1 VCDHCGCRAFP
12 AIAELTEEH
21 EQILQLAWDIAE
33 GPPHGAAG
41 TAARAQLHSLLASH
55 VAVEEEALY
64 PLLVATGD
72 LLIDAC
78 AVLEEEHR
86 DLRAALDDGGFDRRS
101 FYALAAHIENEEM
114 ELFPAAM
121 FAFEDEH
128 WAALQASLDHQGDLR
143 P

>member
-21 EQILQLAWDIAE
+21 EQILELAWEVAE
-33 GPPHGAAG
+33 AAPHSAVG
-41 TAARAQLHSLLASH
+41 TAARAQLHSLLAAH
-55 VAVEEEALY
+55 VAVEEEVFY

-72 LLIDAC
+72 LPLDAC
-78 AVLEEEHR
+78 AVLEAEHR
-86 DLRAALDDGGFDRRS
+86 DLGAALDGRFDRRS

-121 FAFEDEH
+121 FAFEDED
-128 WAALQASLDHQGDLR
+128 WAALQAAAR
-143 P
+143 PPG